1 MRTREVDVEDQIAG
15 VVRRL
20 VAGSAAVDPSEIETE
35 VRRCF
40 ADWADAPVREFVPI
54 FVERMVRRRLGL
66 KVAKDVARE
75 VAPAS

>member
-20 VAGSAAVDPSEIETE
+20 VAASAAVDPSDIEVE

-54 FVERMVRRRLGL
+54 FAERIVRQRLGL
-66 KVAKDVARE
+66 KATKDEAHEVVA
-75 VAPAS
+75 AS